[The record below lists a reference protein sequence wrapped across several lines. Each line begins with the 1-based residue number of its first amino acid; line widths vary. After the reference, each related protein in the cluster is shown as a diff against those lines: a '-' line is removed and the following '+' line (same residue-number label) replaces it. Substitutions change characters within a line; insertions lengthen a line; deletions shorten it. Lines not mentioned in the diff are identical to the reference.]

1 VQDVHDVQDVVD
13 SVDFVLQKST
23 ALSTRQW
30 CVAGN
35 FQKPKGGSLCANYDM
50 LVILKDSVYKFIRG

>member
-1 VQDVHDVQDVVD
+1 MQDVHDVQDVVD

-23 ALSTRQW
+23 ALITGQW